1 MLYADASG
9 AYEQPSQGKRAQVL
23 RVRRLDF
30 SSRLFYL
37 PKIRKGGANMAKI
50 KEQESEYAQA
60 ITCVEDMPAV
70 ASDIVSKYCDV
81 NGVDESDIYPS
92 IWNDIITELYIKLF
106 RPCNRL
112 LKTDSNMYNQYDLD
126 KVLYIYN
133 NIYKRLCN
141 KHCQEISQ
149 KGFIDMSGIDKQ
161 TLYNWKAPS
170 SSSFD
175 LQEKIM
181 EDNEESLFSLMKDRR
196 NNPMKILPKLNK
208 VHGWSMPGAR
218 DRADTKQA
226 LTAADLPQ
234 LGKQPQDIAQIE
246 AKTQDIVVDNVK
258 TECT

>member
-1 MLYADASG
+1 
-9 AYEQPSQGKRAQVL
+9 
-23 RVRRLDF
+23 
-30 SSRLFYL
+30 
-37 PKIRKGGANMAKI
+37 MAKI
-50 KEQESEYAQA
+50 KEQESEYTQF

-81 NGVDESDIYPS
+81 NSVDESDIYPS

-112 LKTDSNMYNQYDLD
+112 LKTDSNLYNQYDID

-161 TLYNWKAPS
+161 TLYNWKGSS

-234 LGKQPQDIAQIE
+234 LGTHPQDIAQIE
-246 AKTQDIVVDNVK
+246 TKPQDIVIDNVK
-258 TECT
+258 AECT

>member
-1 MLYADASG
+1 
-9 AYEQPSQGKRAQVL
+9 
-23 RVRRLDF
+23 
-30 SSRLFYL
+30 
-37 PKIRKGGANMAKI
+37 MAKI

-70 ASDIVSKYCDV
+70 ASDIVSKYCDI
-81 NGVDESDIYPS
+81 NNIDESDIYPS

-112 LKTDSNMYNQYDLD
+112 LKTDSNMYNQYDID

-161 TLYNWKAPS
+161 TLYNWKASS

-234 LGKQPQDIAQIE
+234 LGNNTQDIAQIE
-246 AKTQDIVVDNVK
+246 PKPQDIVIDNVK

>member
-1 MLYADASG
+1 
-9 AYEQPSQGKRAQVL
+9 
-23 RVRRLDF
+23 
-30 SSRLFYL
+30 
-37 PKIRKGGANMAKI
+37 MAKI

-81 NGVDESDIYPS
+81 NNVDESDIYPS

-106 RPCNRL
+106 RPCNKL
-112 LKTDSNMYNQYDLD
+112 LKKDNAQYNDYDID
-126 KVLYIYN
+126 RVVYIYN

-141 KHCQEISQ
+141 KHCQEVSQ
-149 KGFIDMSGIDKQ
+149 KGFCDMIGINKQ
-161 TLYNWKAPS
+161 TLYDWASGRLS
-170 SSSFD
+170 SQRSD

-234 LGKQPQDIAQIE
+234 LGKQLQDMAQIE
-246 AKTQDIVVDNVK
+246 AKPQDIVIDNVK

>member
-1 MLYADASG
+1 
-9 AYEQPSQGKRAQVL
+9 
-23 RVRRLDF
+23 
-30 SSRLFYL
+30 
-37 PKIRKGGANMAKI
+37 MAKI
-50 KEQESEYAQA
+50 KEQESEYAQI

-81 NGVDESDIYPS
+81 NSVDESDIYPS

-112 LKTDSNMYNQYDLD
+112 LKTDSNMYNQYDID
-126 KVLYIYN
+126 KVSYIYN

-161 TLYNWKAPS
+161 TLYNWKGPS

-246 AKTQDIVVDNVK
+246 TKPQDIVIDDVK

>member
-1 MLYADASG
+1 
-9 AYEQPSQGKRAQVL
+9 
-23 RVRRLDF
+23 
-30 SSRLFYL
+30 
-37 PKIRKGGANMAKI
+37 MAKI

-81 NGVDESDIYPS
+81 NNVDESDIYPS
-92 IWNDIITELYIKLF
+92 IWNDIITELYIKLS

-112 LKTDSNMYNQYDLD
+112 LKTDSNMYNQYDID

-175 LQEKIM
+175 LQKKIM

-234 LGKQPQDIAQIE
+234 LGKQTQDIAQIE
-246 AKTQDIVVDNVK
+246 ANTQDIAIDGVK

>member
-1 MLYADASG
+1 
-9 AYEQPSQGKRAQVL
+9 
-23 RVRRLDF
+23 
-30 SSRLFYL
+30 
-37 PKIRKGGANMAKI
+37 MAKI

-81 NGVDESDIYPS
+81 NSVDESDIYPS

-106 RPCNRL
+106 RPCNKL
-112 LKTDSNMYNQYDLD
+112 LKKDNAQYNDYDID
-126 KVLYIYN
+126 RVVYIYN

-141 KHCQEISQ
+141 KHCQEVSQ
-149 KGFIDMSGIDKQ
+149 KGFCDMIGIGKQ
-161 TLYNWKAPS
+161 TLYDWANGRLS
-170 SSSFD
+170 SQRSD

-226 LTAADLPQ
+226 LTADDLPQ
-234 LGKQPQDIAQIE
+234 LGKQLQDISQIE
-246 AKTQDIVVDNVK
+246 AKPQDIVIDNVK

>member
-1 MLYADASG
+1 
-9 AYEQPSQGKRAQVL
+9 
-23 RVRRLDF
+23 
-30 SSRLFYL
+30 
-37 PKIRKGGANMAKI
+37 MAKI
-50 KEQESEYAQA
+50 KEQKSEYTQF

-81 NGVDESDIYPS
+81 NSVDESDIYPS

-106 RPCNRL
+106 KPCNRL
-112 LKTDSNMYNQYDLD
+112 LKTDSNMYNQYDID

-161 TLYNWKAPS
+161 TLYNWKGSS

-218 DRADTKQA
+218 DRADTMQA

-234 LGKQPQDIAQIE
+234 LGTQPQYAVAIDTQ
-246 AKTQDIVVDNVK
+246 TQDMVIDDVK

>member
-1 MLYADASG
+1 
-9 AYEQPSQGKRAQVL
+9 
-23 RVRRLDF
+23 
-30 SSRLFYL
+30 
-37 PKIRKGGANMAKI
+37 MAKI
-50 KEQESEYAQA
+50 KEQECEY
-60 ITCVEDMPAV
+60 IISCVEDMPAV
-70 ASDIVSKYCDV
+70 ASDIVSKYCDI
-81 NGVDESDIYPS
+81 NSIDESDIYPS

-106 RPCNRL
+106 RPCNKL
-112 LKTDSNMYNQYDLD
+112 LKKDNAQYNDYDID
-126 KVLYIYN
+126 RVVFIYN

-149 KGFIDMSGIDKQ
+149 KGFCDMMGINKQ
-161 TLYNWKAPS
+161 TLYDWANGRLS
-170 SSSFD
+170 SQRSD

-234 LGKQPQDIAQIE
+234 LGAGTQDIAQIE
-246 AKTQDIVVDNVK
+246 AKPLDIVNSDVK

>member
-1 MLYADASG
+1 
-9 AYEQPSQGKRAQVL
+9 
-23 RVRRLDF
+23 
-30 SSRLFYL
+30 
-37 PKIRKGGANMAKI
+37 MAKI
-50 KEQESEYAQA
+50 KEQESEYTQA

-81 NGVDESDIYPS
+81 NNIDESDIYPS

-112 LKTDSNMYNQYDLD
+112 LKTDSNMYNQYDVD

-234 LGKQPQDIAQIE
+234 LGNNTQDIGQIE
-246 AKTQDIVVDNVK
+246 AKPLDIVVDSVK
-258 TECT
+258 SECT

>member
-1 MLYADASG
+1 MT
-9 AYEQPSQGKRAQVL
+9 
-23 RVRRLDF
+23 
-30 SSRLFYL
+30 
-37 PKIRKGGANMAKI
+37 KI
-50 KEQESEYAQA
+50 KEQESEYTQF
-60 ITCVEDMPAV
+60 ITCVEDMSAV
-70 ASDIVSKYCDV
+70 ASDIVSKYCDI
-81 NGVDESDIYPS
+81 NSIDESDIYPS

-112 LKTDSNMYNQYDLD
+112 LKTDSNLYNQYDID
-126 KVLYIYN
+126 KVVYIYN

-175 LQEKIM
+175 LHEKIM

-218 DRADTKQA
+218 DRTDTKQA

-234 LGKQPQDIAQIE
+234 LGTGTQDIARIE
-246 AKTQDIVVDNVK
+246 TKPLDIVNCGVK
-258 TECT
+258 

>member
-1 MLYADASG
+1 
-9 AYEQPSQGKRAQVL
+9 
-23 RVRRLDF
+23 
-30 SSRLFYL
+30 
-37 PKIRKGGANMAKI
+37 MAKI
-50 KEQESEYAQA
+50 KEQESEYTQF

-112 LKTDSNMYNQYDLD
+112 LKTDSNMYNQYDID

-234 LGKQPQDIAQIE
+234 LGKQLQDIAQIE
-246 AKTQDIVVDNVK
+246 AKPQDIAIDDVK
-258 TECT
+258 SECT

>member
-1 MLYADASG
+1 
-9 AYEQPSQGKRAQVL
+9 
-23 RVRRLDF
+23 
-30 SSRLFYL
+30 
-37 PKIRKGGANMAKI
+37 MAKI
-50 KEQESEYAQA
+50 KEQESEYTQF

-81 NGVDESDIYPS
+81 NSVDESDIYPS

-112 LKTDSNMYNQYDLD
+112 LKKDNAQYNDYDID
-126 KVLYIYN
+126 RVVYIYN

-141 KHCQEISQ
+141 KNCQEVSQ
-149 KGFIDMSGIDKQ
+149 KGFCDMIGIGKQ
-161 TLYNWKAPS
+161 TLYDWASGRLS
-170 SSSFD
+170 SQRSD

-234 LGKQPQDIAQIE
+234 LGAQPQYAVAIDTQTQDIAI
-246 AKTQDIVVDNVK
+246 DDVK

>member
-1 MLYADASG
+1 
-9 AYEQPSQGKRAQVL
+9 
-23 RVRRLDF
+23 
-30 SSRLFYL
+30 
-37 PKIRKGGANMAKI
+37 MAKI
-50 KEQESEYAQA
+50 KEQESEYTQF

-81 NGVDESDIYPS
+81 NNVDESDIYPS

-112 LKTDSNMYNQYDLD
+112 LKTDSNMYNQYDID

-161 TLYNWKAPS
+161 TLYNWKAS
-170 SSSFD
+170 SSSGFD

-234 LGKQPQDIAQIE
+234 LGKHTQDIAQIE
-246 AKTQDIVVDNVK
+246 TKPQDIVVDSVK
-258 TECT
+258 AECT

>member
-1 MLYADASG
+1 
-9 AYEQPSQGKRAQVL
+9 
-23 RVRRLDF
+23 
-30 SSRLFYL
+30 
-37 PKIRKGGANMAKI
+37 MAKI
-50 KEQESEYAQA
+50 KEQESEYAQS

-70 ASDIVSKYCDV
+70 ASDIVSKYCIV
-81 NGVDESDIYPS
+81 NDIDEADIYPS

-112 LKTDSNMYNQYDLD
+112 LKTDSNLYNQYDVD

-218 DRADTKQA
+218 DRTETKQA

-234 LGKQPQDIAQIE
+234 LGTGTQDIAQIDT
-246 AKTQDIVVDNVK
+246 KPQDIVIDSVK

>member
-1 MLYADASG
+1 
-9 AYEQPSQGKRAQVL
+9 
-23 RVRRLDF
+23 
-30 SSRLFYL
+30 
-37 PKIRKGGANMAKI
+37 MAKI
-50 KEQESEYAQA
+50 KEQESEYTQA

-81 NGVDESDIYPS
+81 NNIDESDIYPS

-112 LKTDSNMYNQYDLD
+112 LKTDSNMYNQYDID

-234 LGKQPQDIAQIE
+234 LGKQLQDIAQIE
-246 AKTQDIVVDNVK
+246 AKPQDIAIDDVK
-258 TECT
+258 SECT

>member
-1 MLYADASG
+1 
-9 AYEQPSQGKRAQVL
+9 
-23 RVRRLDF
+23 
-30 SSRLFYL
+30 
-37 PKIRKGGANMAKI
+37 MAKI

-81 NGVDESDIYPS
+81 NSVDESDIYPS

-112 LKTDSNMYNQYDLD
+112 LKTDSNMYNQYDVD

-234 LGKQPQDIAQIE
+234 LGKQSQDIAQIE
-246 AKTQDIVVDNVK
+246 AKPQDIAIDSVK

>member
-1 MLYADASG
+1 
-9 AYEQPSQGKRAQVL
+9 
-23 RVRRLDF
+23 
-30 SSRLFYL
+30 
-37 PKIRKGGANMAKI
+37 MAKI

-70 ASDIVSKYCDV
+70 ASDIVSKYCEV
-81 NGVDESDIYPS
+81 NSVDESDIYPS

-161 TLYNWKAPS
+161 TLYNWKSPS

-196 NNPMKILPKLNK
+196 NSPVKILAKLSK
-208 VHGWSMPGAR
+208 VDGWSMPGAR

-234 LGKQPQDIAQIE
+234 LGKQIQDIAQIE
-246 AKTQDIVVDNVK
+246 AKPQDIAIDNVK

>member
-1 MLYADASG
+1 
-9 AYEQPSQGKRAQVL
+9 
-23 RVRRLDF
+23 
-30 SSRLFYL
+30 
-37 PKIRKGGANMAKI
+37 MAKI
-50 KEQESEYAQA
+50 KEQESEYTQF

-70 ASDIVSKYCDV
+70 ASDIVSKYCDI
-81 NGVDESDIYPS
+81 NSVDEADIYPS

-112 LKTDSNMYNQYDLD
+112 LKTDSNRYNQYDVD

-234 LGKQPQDIAQIE
+234 LGKQLQDIAQIE
-246 AKTQDIVVDNVK
+246 AKPQDIVIDNVK